1 MDEYTDTVE
10 ITEISDPTPEEEA
23 AVRAAHGTENSPEED
38 GEHGDEDG
46 SEIYRGD
53 EEPEEDWI
61 RHFHLK
67 IENRVL
73 SPLFWKYSEKGWSE
87 NILWQFIA
95 RLVNFVI
102 KMAY

>member
-67 IENRVL
+67 IEIVFCL
-73 SPLFWKYSEKGWSE
+73 LFFE
-87 NILWQFIA
+87 NIRKKADQKTFCGNLLQD
-95 RLVNFVI
+95 
-102 KMAY
+102 